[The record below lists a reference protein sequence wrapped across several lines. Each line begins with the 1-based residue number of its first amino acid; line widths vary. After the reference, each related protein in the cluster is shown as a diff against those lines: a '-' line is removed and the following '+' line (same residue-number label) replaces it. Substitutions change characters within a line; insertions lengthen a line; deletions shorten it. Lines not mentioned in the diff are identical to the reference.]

1 MEEYR
6 TDEERAEA
14 LKEWWSENGT
24 SVVGGIIIG
33 LAAVFGWRGW
43 QDYQITQ
50 AEAASDLYQKIVV
63 DIRNEKDDEAKT
75 LALQLIDEYPSTT
88 YAVFAHLIMAKL
100 FVEKNDYSA
109 ATEHLQW
116 VIDNASENEFQLL
129 ARLRLA
135 RILLAEDKPEQ
146 SIELLDAVDPGEFL
160 ASYEELKGDSYI
172 KQGKTEDARNAYN
185 NALSNQKIS
194 GRDNSILEMKLGN
207 LGQLNQ

>member
-146 SIELLDAVDPGEFL
+146 SIELLNAVDPGEFL

>member
-116 VIDNASENEFQLL
+116 VIDHASENEFQLL